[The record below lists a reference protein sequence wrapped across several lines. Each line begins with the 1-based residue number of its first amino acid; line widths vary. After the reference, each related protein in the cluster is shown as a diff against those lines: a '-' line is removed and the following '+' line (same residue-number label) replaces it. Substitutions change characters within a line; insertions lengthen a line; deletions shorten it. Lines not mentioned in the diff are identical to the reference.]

1 MRTFGC
7 KPPLPPPAVFFK
19 RFEMT
24 HISCVRAPRVP
35 NALAAVELE
44 LLLSFEVA
52 AVSFAKERSTQVQ
65 PTQLLLFHTV
75 SGNIPRMAPRRTSWP
90 HLPIFICGFKPR
102 TDYPGPTTFFPV
114 IFFRCFLLFN
124 GSKMFL
130 GNLRSQ
136 RYSCNI
142 FSSRRYVSSRL
153 LVLFDRPLHMG
164 ENCLYCTI

>member
-52 AVSFAKERSTQVQ
+52 GSTFREGKAHTGATNTAPSVPHCLRKYTTDGTKTNILAAPSNFYMRVQ
-65 PTQLLLFHTV
+65 ASDRL
-75 SGNIPRMAPRRTSWP
+75 
-90 HLPIFICGFKPR
+90 PR
-102 TDYPGPTTFFPV
+102 TNDFLSCHFLSMFSVVQWQQNVSRKSSKST
-114 IFFRCFLLFN
+114 IFVQHFQQP
-124 GSKMFL
+124 K
-130 GNLRSQ
+130 
-136 RYSCNI
+136 I
-142 FSSRRYVSSRL
+142 SSRL